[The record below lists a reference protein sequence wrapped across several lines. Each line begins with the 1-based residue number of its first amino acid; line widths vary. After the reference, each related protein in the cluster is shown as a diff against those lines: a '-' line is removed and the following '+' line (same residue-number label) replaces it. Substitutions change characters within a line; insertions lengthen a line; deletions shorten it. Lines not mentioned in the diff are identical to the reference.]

1 MTLALTLY
9 VWLFLL
15 ARLVLHALTL
25 PLSRDA
31 KGKMAMADGAMK
43 KITEFLQIHATLE
56 FLSAL

>member
-1 MTLALTLY
+1 
-9 VWLFLL
+9 
-15 ARLVLHALTL
+15 VLHELTS

-31 KGKMAMADGAMK
+31 KGKTAMADGAMK